1 MNDLC
6 GFISVEDFSE
16 DNLYEIDTEIC
27 RLRQLYE
34 QKKDMFDKIKHRE
47 QLWQRFLQL
56 EVCAQRFFSS
66 IFSKLFSLIIGNV
79 L

>member
-1 MNDLC
+1 M
-6 GFISVEDFSE
+6 SVEDFSE
-16 DNLYEIDTEIC
+16 DNLHEIDTEIC

-47 QLWQRFLQL
+47 QLWLRFLEL
-56 EVCAQRFFSS
+56 EVCGQRFSS
-66 IFSKLFSLIIGNV
+66 TIFAEHYSVIFGNV